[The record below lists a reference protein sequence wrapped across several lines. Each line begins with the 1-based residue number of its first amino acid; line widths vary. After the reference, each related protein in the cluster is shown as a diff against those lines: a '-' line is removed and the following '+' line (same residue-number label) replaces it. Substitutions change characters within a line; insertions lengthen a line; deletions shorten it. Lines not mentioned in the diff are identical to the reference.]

1 MESNQKNV
9 LVNRIVSFLVGGVL
23 VFAVM
28 SFTVVRNAR
37 SENVG
42 LTSALDSSRY
52 EAGRLLADAEAE
64 LDAREYE
71 AARASLEALFANQP
85 GSEESVQGRLLLV
98 TVNDRER
105 NADARWED
113 ALPESG
119 RAGARRWLRNCEPKP
134 TPCTPTRYRGL
145 TQRFWKRGAGRKLKF
160 DPRSKTRRRIRSPR

>member
-113 ALPESG
+113 ALPGIRESWSAEMAAEL
-119 RAGARRWLRNCEPKP
+119 RAEADTVHADTLSGIDAKVLEAWSRAE
-134 TPCTPTRYRGL
+134 
-145 TQRFWKRGAGRKLKF
+145 
-160 DPRSKTRRRIRSPR
+160 DEVRSAFEDEA